1 MLNHCH
7 LIINANAMKGKQTG
21 MKFNAERM
29 CNATTATTTMTT
41 TTKKISL
48 VKVFFLVDAFISN
61 LFKVMWWCL
70 YWKQKTGTENNW
82 AHFIFT
88 VTDRFANLLHIC
100 WMHSIPKLFNL
111 LSMIHFS
118 VWVIVKRASAPDDY
132 RYCPSM
138 KPFDFFSMAYF
149 D

>member
-48 VKVFFLVDAFISN
+48 VKVFFFL
-61 LFKVMWWCL
+61 
-70 YWKQKTGTENNW
+70 
-82 AHFIFT
+82 
-88 VTDRFANLLHIC
+88 
-100 WMHSIPKLFNL
+100 
-111 LSMIHFS
+111 
-118 VWVIVKRASAPDDY
+118 
-132 RYCPSM
+132 
-138 KPFDFFSMAYF
+138 
-149 D
+149 